1 MNTEERFPHLPARL
15 AGLGDLAYNL
25 WWSWNSDARELF
37 RSLDLQAYR
46 ETQHNPVHILDMLAP
61 ETLERAAESPAFVE
75 RFDNVMERFRTEVTE
90 NRGHLSGVC
99 TPTSPPIVYMSAEF
113 GIHVSLPV
121 YAGGLGILAGDI
133 LKESS
138 DLALPMIGLGLL
150 YNQAYVWQRLRDDGW
165 QEDTDQQLDLTHSPM
180 TRMRDSQGNPLR
192 VRLPVF
198 NPPVFVEVWRASVGR
213 VPLYLLSTDVEDNQP
228 WDRAI
233 TQRLYTND
241 LEQRLRQ
248 EIVLGMGGVRVLDA
262 LGIEP
267 GALHLNDG
275 HPALAILERTHR
287 TMDTG
292 MGFEKALQAVRQRTI
307 FTTHTPVPAGTDVF
321 PFPLFQKYFDHYL
334 QEAGFNRDH
343 VLGLGVN
350 PEDPQGGF
358 NMTVFALRMS
368 RFCNGVSRKHADVAR
383 TMWSGIRTSSSNEE
397 GIQAITNGVH
407 LPTWIEPL
415 RLQHLLSE
423 HLGPNWKDAQD
434 DPEVWKR
441 IDNIP
446 DHALWRVH
454 SNRKEALLTQIDA
467 RARRAWQSGQAPAS
481 TIMGFGA
488 LLDPHTLTL
497 GFARRFTSYKRPD
510 LILHDVERLRAL
522 LTDPIRPVQIIFSG
536 KAHPADHDGKHFI
549 QKAFR
554 WAKDPSFAGRIAFV
568 ENYDQHLAKYL
579 VAGVDVWLNNPL
591 PPQEASGTSGI
602 KASINGV
609 PNASVLDGWW
619 LEGYAGTNGWAIGE
633 HAEGNNRTQADAES
647 LYRLLEEHIVP
658 LYYDQGEDGVPHSF
672 VQVMKAA
679 LRTVGPVFNARR
691 MVKEYCERLYKP
703 ALDV

>member
-1 MNTEERFPHLPARL
+1 MNRTERFPHLPARL
-15 AGLGDLAYNL
+15 AGLGDLAFNL
-25 WWSWNSDARELF
+25 WWSWNSEARELY
-37 RSLDLQAYR
+37 RSLDLQTYR
-46 ETQHNPVHILDMLAP
+46 ETQHNPVHMLDMLAP
-61 ETLERAAESPAFVE
+61 ESLERATQSPAFLE
-75 RFDNVMERFRTEVTE
+75 RYDRVMERFRAEVSD
-90 NRGHLSGVC
+90 NSGTLPGGC
-99 TPTSPPIVYMSAEF
+99 APTSPPIVYMSAEF
-113 GIHVSLPV
+113 GVHVSLPL

-138 DLALPMIGLGLL
+138 DLGLPMIGLGLL
-150 YNQAYVWQRLRDDGW
+150 YNQAYVWQRIGEDGW
-165 QEDTDQQLDLTHSPM
+165 QQDIDQQLDLTHSPM
-180 TRMRDSQGNPLR
+180 IRLHDTQGNPLR
-192 VRLPVF
+192 LRLPVF
-198 NPPVFVEVWRASVGR
+198 NPPVFVEIWRASVGR
-213 VPLYLLSTDVEDNQP
+213 VPLYLLSTDVDVNQP

-248 EIVLGMGGVRVLDA
+248 EIVLGMGGARVLSA
-262 LGIEP
+262 LDIVP

-275 HPALAILERTHR
+275 HPALAIFEQTRHM
-287 TMDTG
+287 MDSG
-292 MGFEKALQAVRQRTI
+292 LSFEDALQHVRQRTI

-321 PFPLFQKYFDHYL
+321 PFPLFQKYLDHYFL
-334 QEAGFNRDH
+334 EAGFNRDH

-350 PEDPQGGF
+350 PKDPQAGF

-368 RFCNGVSRKHADVAR
+368 RFCNGVSRKHAEVAR
-383 TMWSGIRTSSSNEE
+383 KMWSDVRTDSEDHES
-397 GIQAITNGVH
+397 IQAITNGVH
-407 LPTWIEPL
+407 LPTWTEPL
-415 RLQHLLSE
+415 RMQRLLSE
-423 HLGPNWKDAQD
+423 HLGPNWKDMQD
-434 DPEVWKR
+434 DPATWKKV
-441 IDNIP
+441 DNIP

-467 RARRAWQSGQAPAS
+467 RARRTWQSGQAPAS

-510 LILHDVERLRAL
+510 LILSDVERLRAL
-522 LTDPIRPVQIIFSG
+522 LTDPIRPVQIIFTG
-536 KAHPADHDGKHFI
+536 KAHPADQNGKHLI
-549 QKAFR
+549 QEAFR

-602 KASINGV
+602 KASINAV

-619 LEGYAGTNGWAIGE
+619 PEGYDGTNGWAIGE
-633 HAEGNNRTQADAES
+633 HAEGNDRTQADAES
-647 LYRLLEEHIVP
+647 LYHLLEERIVP
-658 LYYDQGEDGVPHSF
+658 LYYDQGEDGIPHGF
-672 VQVMKAA
+672 VQVMKAS

-691 MVKEYCERLYKP
+691 MVKEYCESLYKP
-703 ALDV
+703 ALGM